1 MISSKI
7 KAFTSRYWILLLLVL
22 VKFVLQ
28 FTLVNQVYELHRDE
42 FLYLDQAKH
51 LDFGFICVPPLTS
64 LFSSIIYL
72 LGGGLFWIR
81 FVPALF
87 GALTIVFT
95 WLIVEAMGG
104 SLWSRVLAACAILF
118 SVLVR
123 LNILFQPNAFDIL
136 AWTMAFYF
144 LIKYVQIDKAKWI
157 YGLSVVAAMGIY
169 NKYTLVFLL
178 FGLAVAILLTEQRR
192 LLAKASVWKAIG
204 LLVILLLPNILWQVA
219 HHFPAVEHMKAL
231 KASQLDNN
239 SSLNFLKEQA
249 MYLSGSMALAVAGL
263 IAFANFKP
271 FRPYRFVGIS
281 IVAVITLY
289 AFLKAKGYYAV
300 GLYPVLLA
308 FGSVYLERILSL
320 KWNRIVT
327 PLLAGCNLAV
337 FILTADFIYPIS
349 TPLAISQNPAAFE
362 KMGMLRWEDGKNHEL
377 PQDFADMVG
386 WHEMADKSL
395 KAYRM
400 IPKGERRNTLV
411 FCDNYGQTGALN
423 YYNRGAMPAAY
434 AFNADYIYWLPRLKA
449 IKNVIK
455 VGSKPSKDA
464 AAMFREVKLVGVVD
478 SRFAREK
485 GTGIYLLTGAN
496 ASFTPMFY
504 AMADERI
511 NSLDI
516 F

>member
-7 KAFTSRYWILLLLVL
+7 KAFISRYWVLLLLVL

-64 LFSSIIYL
+64 LFSSVIYL

-95 WLIVEAMGG
+95 WLIVEAIGG
-104 SLWSRVLAACAILF
+104 SLLSRILAGCAILF

-136 AWTMAFYF
+136 AWTMVFYF
-144 LIKYVQIDKAKWI
+144 LIKYVQTDKSKWI

-192 LLAKASVWKAIG
+192 LLAKASVWKAVG
-204 LLVILLLPNILWQVA
+204 VLLLLLLPNIIWQVA
-219 HHFPAVEHMKAL
+219 HHLPAVEHMKAL
-231 KASQLDNN
+231 KSTQLDNN
-239 SSLNFLKEQA
+239 SSLEFLKEQL
-249 MYLSGSMALAVAGL
+249 MYLSGSLALAVAGL
-263 IAFANFKP
+263 VAFACFKP
-271 FRPYRFVGIS
+271 FKPYRFVGIS
-281 IVAVITLY
+281 IAVVVSLY
-289 AFLKAKGYYAV
+289 AVLKAKGYYAV

-320 KWNRIVT
+320 KWNRIVI

-337 FILTADFIYPIS
+337 FILTAEFIYPIS

-386 WHEMADKSL
+386 WREMADKSL

-400 IPKGERRNTLV
+400 IPEGERRNTLV

-423 YYNRGAMPAAY
+423 YYNRGAMAEAY
-434 AFNADYIYWLPRLKA
+434 AFNADYIFWLPRLDA
-449 IKNVIK
+449 IKNIVL
-455 VGSKPSKDA
+455 VGNPPSA
-464 AAMFREVKLVGVVD
+464 EVAAMFREVKRVGEVD

-496 ASFTPMFY
+496 AQFTQAFY
-504 AMADERI
+504 AMADRRI
-511 NSLDI
+511 KTFDI